1 MAKQI
6 KKKVEF
12 VLDAPKAT
20 AVLLAGDFTGW
31 QQKPLAFSRQKT
43 GLWKVVVA
51 LPAGAYQYRFL
62 VDGQWVNDPACKTHC
77 LNEFGGENCVCKI
90 G

>member
-12 VLDAPKAT
+12 SLDAPEAT
-20 AVLLAGDFTGW
+20 TVLLAGDFTGW

-43 GLWKVVVA
+43 GLWKVAVR
-51 LPAGAYQYRFL
+51 LPAGTYQYRFL
-62 VDGQWVNDPACKTHC
+62 VDGQWQDDPACNTHC
-77 LNEFGGENCVCKI
+77 LNEFGGQNCVCKVV
-90 G
+90 

>member
-12 VLDAPKAT
+12 KLDAPAAKA
-20 AVLLAGDFTGW
+20 VHLAADFTGW
-31 QQKPLAFSRQKT
+31 QEKPLALSRQKT
-43 GLWKVVVA
+43 GIWKVAVS
-51 LPAGAYQYRFL
+51 LPSGAYQYRFL
-62 VDGQWVNDPACKTHC
+62 VDGQWQDDPSCTTRC
-77 LNEFGGENCVCKI
+77 LNDFGVENCVCKV

>member
-12 VLDAPKAT
+12 SLDAPEAT
-20 AVLLAGDFTGW
+20 TVLLAGDFTGW
-31 QQKPLAFSRQKT
+31 QQKPLAFTRQKT
-43 GLWKVVVA
+43 GIWKLSVV
-51 LPAGAYQYRFL
+51 LPSGAYQYRFL
-62 VDGQWVNDPACKTHC
+62 VDGQWQNDSSCNARC
-77 LNEFGGENCVCKI
+77 LNEFGSENCVCKV